1 MAQSPLERFIERE
14 LRLEHAL
21 TAAVK
26 NPVLLYKNEAQNFT
40 ISWWAI
46 TEPFVMEA
54 ETFYHDFDQF
64 LYLIGG
70 DLSNMMDLG
79 GEVEF
84 TMGEEVDRLEKLVI
98 TRATVIHVPKGCSI
112 RPLSLRKSTTPQA
125 DFVSGHVHDYTL
137 SQIFPWQQ
145 HSMISIIRLLQT
157 SEHRPEPG

>member
-1 MAQSPLERFIERE
+1 MAQSPLESFIERE

-54 ETFYHDFDQF
+54 QTFYHDFDQF
-64 LYLIGG
+64 LYFIGG
-70 DLSNMMDLG
+70 DLGNMLDLG

-84 TMGEEVDRLEKLVI
+84 TMGEDMDRLEKLVI
-98 TRATVIHVPKGCSI
+98 TRATVIHVPKGMLHS
-112 RPLSLRKSTTPQA
+112 PLVFKKINDPRKPILFQDMSMTTRYRKFFPGSNIPYDQ
-125 DFVSGHVHDYTL
+125 HN
-137 SQIFPWQQ
+137 QI
-145 HSMISIIRLLQT
+145 IT
-157 SEHRPEPG
+157 DE